1 MGNEEIRNETSQKY
15 FSDLTSNSSLNLGN
29 SQYSAENL
37 NEKVSLRIL
46 LTNIQ
51 NEYDYSLQIYSINGP
66 SNLIPLNQKQTL
78 EKKSST
84 IAELTTSI
92 IMNYYF
98 EREQKL
104 LIDVDKYTNNGLSQK
119 FSIKTTLGCIM
130 GSRRNTFNQLIPQ
143 SNGENITITAEKIG
157 QGEDIFILDFDVQ
170 PNKPVDWTDIKNK
183 LIFKLNSGNNSIYKS
198 ECISDNGTFNSVKI
212 PAGILNKGMQ
222 FIFID
227 SKNETMADITTNI
240 KEMITGKTIQVQ
252 MSKNR
257 CFNLVS
263 KSKLKHILSFID
275 YLKAGVQ
282 IGLNIAIDFTGSN
295 GHPSSKT
302 SLHYIGG
309 PEPNQYER
317 AIYSCGNICAYYD
330 YDQMFPC
337 YGFGAKINNVPTQIF
352 NLNFEE
358 NPNIHLIPNVIES
371 YHKALNYLKLW
382 GPTNFGPI
390 LNSTINMVKKENDKY
405 KYTILMI
412 LTDGII
418 DDVDYTI
425 NCLVDA
431 SFLPISVIIIGIG
444 KADFTAMNVLDAD
457 ENPLIN
463 DKGVKAV
470 RDIVQFVPFLKY
482 ESNPEKLAEEVL
494 KEIPKQ
500 IIEYYEQND
509 FDIDP
514 NRLMI

>member
-1 MGNEEIRNETSQKY
+1 MGNEEIRNEKSQKY
-15 FSDLTSNSSLNLGN
+15 FSDLSSNSLNLET

-37 NEKVSLRIL
+37 NEKVSLRIR

-51 NEYDYSLQIYSINGP
+51 DEYDYSLQIFSVKGQ
-66 SNLIPLNQKQTL
+66 SNIIPLNQKETL

-84 IAELTTSI
+84 IAELTKSI
-92 IMNYYF
+92 IINYYF

-104 LIDVDKYTNNGLSQK
+104 LIDVDKFTNNGLSQK
-119 FSIKTTLGCIM
+119 FSIKTTLGCIV
-130 GSRRNTFNQLIPQ
+130 GSRRNTFNQLLPQ
-143 SNGENITITAEKIG
+143 SNGENITIIAEKIG
-157 QGEDIFILDFDVQ
+157 QGEEIFILDFDVK
-170 PNKPVDWTDIKNK
+170 PNKEVDWTEIKNK
-183 LIFKLNSGNNSIYKS
+183 IIFKLNSGNNPIYKS
-198 ECISDNGTFNSVKI
+198 ECISNSGTFNSVKI

-227 SKNETMADITTNI
+227 AKNETMADVTTNI
-240 KEMITGKTIQVQ
+240 KEMVTGRTIQVQ

-257 CFNLVS
+257 CFNIIS
-263 KSKLKHILSFID
+263 KSKIKRILSFID

-282 IGLNIAIDFTGSN
+282 IGLSIAIDFTGSN
-295 GHPSSKT
+295 GHPSTKT

-309 PEPNQYER
+309 LEPNLYER

-337 YGFGAKINNVPTQIF
+337 YGFGAKINNIPTQIF
-352 NLNFEE
+352 NLNFES
-358 NPNIHLIPNVIES
+358 NPNIHLIPNVIDT
-371 YHKALNYLKLW
+371 YHKALNYVKLW

-390 LNSTINMVKKENDKY
+390 LDSTIKMVKNENDKY

-412 LTDGII
+412 LTDGMI
-418 DDVDYTI
+418 DDIDYTI

-444 KADFTAMNVLDAD
+444 KADFTSMNALDAD

-500 IIEYYEQND
+500 MIEYYEQND
-509 FDIDP
+509 FNIDP
-514 NRLMI
+514 NRVLI